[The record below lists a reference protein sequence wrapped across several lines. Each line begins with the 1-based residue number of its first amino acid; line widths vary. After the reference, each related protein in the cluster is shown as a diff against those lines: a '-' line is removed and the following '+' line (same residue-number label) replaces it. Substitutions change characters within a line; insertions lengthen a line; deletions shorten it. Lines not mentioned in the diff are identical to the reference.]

1 MFGNFRFS
9 FFHVRMQGELDGVFT
24 SILIAHF
31 QDSLHKITDRNLWLI
46 EVPDNSSALLVV

>member
-1 MFGNFRFS
+1 
-9 FFHVRMQGELDGVFT
+9 MQGELDGVFT